1 MGKDLKLDR
10 FEDNPI
16 IRPRPEHVWESKATF
31 NPAAIYEGGK
41 VHILYR
47 AIGDSDTS
55 VLGYA
60 SSSEGFEIEER
71 LSWPVYIPREPFEG
85 VATTSLEAEPGI
97 GAYASGGGGFG
108 GCEDPRLTRLDD
120 RIFMA
125 YVAYD
130 GRSGPRAALSW
141 IKVQDFLDKR
151 WCWSRPVLI
160 SPPGVINKNASI
172 LPEKINGKYVIF
184 HRIFPDIYI
193 DMVDDL
199 DFDGQTKWLSGQFKI
214 RARPD
219 SWGSR
224 KIGAGPPPIKTEE
237 GWLLIYHGV
246 DESDEYRYKIGA
258 MLLDLDDPTKVIA
271 RCKEPVL
278 SPEAWYENEG
288 LKYGVIYPCGAVVL
302 EGRLIVYYGSADK
315 FVSVAW
321 APLDEFLER
330 LLHES
335 V

>member
-1 MGKDLKLDR
+1 MNKRARLHR
-10 FEDNPI
+10 FEGNPI
-16 IRPRPEHVWESKATF
+16 IRPRPEHAWESRATF

-60 SSSEGFEIEER
+60 SSSEGFEIQER
-71 LSWPVYIPREPFEG
+71 LNWPVYIPREPFEG
-85 VATTSLEAEPGI
+85 AAVSVTEPSPI
-97 GAYASGGGGFG
+97 TWSYTSGGGGYG

-120 RIFMA
+120 RIFMT

-141 IKVQDFLDKR
+141 IKAQDFLDKIWR
-151 WCWSRPVLI
+151 WSKPVLI
-160 SPPGVINKNASI
+160 SPPGLVNKNISI

-193 DMVDDL
+193 NMVDDL
-199 DFDGQTKWLSGQFKI
+199 DFDGQTKWLTSQFKI
-214 RARPD
+214 RSRPD
-219 SWGSR
+219 SWDSR

-302 EGRLIVYYGSADK
+302 KGRLIVYYGSADK
-315 FVSVAW
+315 FVSAAW
-321 APLDEFLER
+321 ASLDEFIER

-335 V
+335 F